1 MLAAMNGI
9 RGWIAGAGRCPASPE
24 EREVVDDGFR
34 ILDETLGRARMKS
47 AVVVEPTAE
56 FFPDRWDGSVD
67 AAEILFGRVCGYMSV
82 SRAEVELSFW
92 EDTGRIDSVGPA
104 TAGERTSG
112 AGGYYSS
119 HCGKPRVS
127 INSKYMKDTESL
139 VSTMAHELAHSI
151 LLGQYG
157 LSPESPHM
165 EAITDLAAIYL
176 GMGIFTANSLLRSR
190 RWTEGNV
197 EGWSIQRKGYISPE
211 MAGWALALF
220 CWARGE
226 LRPRWAQHLN
236 TDPRSYLKMGV
247 RYLSGS
253 NGGTRNLLR

>member
-1 MLAAMNGI
+1 MNTIWG
-9 RGWIAGAGRCPASPE
+9 RIAGGGRCPASPE

-34 ILDETLGRARMKS
+34 ILDETLGRARMKG
-47 AVVVEPTAE
+47 ALMVEPTAE

-82 SRAEVELSFW
+82 GRAEVELSFW
-92 EDTGRIDSVGPA
+92 EDAGKIDSVGLA

-119 HCGKPRVS
+119 PHGKAQVA
-127 INSKYMKDTESL
+127 INSKYLRDTESL
-139 VSTMAHELAHSI
+139 VSTMAHELAHVI
-151 LLGQYG
+151 LPGQHG
-157 LSPESPHM
+157 LSAEIPHM

-190 RWTEGNV
+190 RWAEGNV

-220 CWARGE
+220 CRARGE
-226 LRPRWAQHLN
+226 LRPPWARHLS

-247 RYLSGS
+247 RYLERVERA
-253 NGGTRNLLR
+253 TRDSLR